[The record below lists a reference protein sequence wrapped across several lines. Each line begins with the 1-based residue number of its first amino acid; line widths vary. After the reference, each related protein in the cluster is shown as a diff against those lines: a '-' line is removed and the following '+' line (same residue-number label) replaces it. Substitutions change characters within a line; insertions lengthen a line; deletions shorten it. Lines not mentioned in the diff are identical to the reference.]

1 MRADYVFHYFS
12 GGIDKPT
19 LIASSNRG
27 AHSTSAKNRK
37 LLYKKHHSQT
47 HTFNQQ

>member
-12 GGIDKPT
+12 GSISKPT

-27 AHSTSAKNRK
+27 APHLLEKGKLVHSN
-37 LLYKKHHSQT
+37 HSQT
-47 HTFNQQ
+47 